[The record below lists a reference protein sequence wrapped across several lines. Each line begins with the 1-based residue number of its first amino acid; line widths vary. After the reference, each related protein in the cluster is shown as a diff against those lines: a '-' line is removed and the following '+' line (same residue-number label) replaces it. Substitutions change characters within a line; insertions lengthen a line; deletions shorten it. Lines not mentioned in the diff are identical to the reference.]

1 MIDLDAEMRFWID
14 TLALEQAGWKI
25 KWGWVDSIPL
35 GDGREAYGLNH
46 LNADERTSTISIRQI
61 RNQRDH
67 AEFVDTCAHEAAHCW
82 GAEIERRILDAHAL
96 EDDAAKEIMRTEV
109 HEYIAEN
116 MARVMAAIKDTP
128 REKAFAK
135 ALKTLSAR
143 TKAFA
148 KAFAKAPPRT
158 KGPIMMDPKQVA
170 AALAL
175 IAAASTPEEKA
186 KLLEEYKA
194 QVDAMAAENVG
205 EEPTA
210 EPAMPEPEPEPMA
223 AEEPPEEEKP
233 PTTPAAKPLEEEN
246 GYMKAVDIL
255 LNARTDFDKTQREQ
269 ARAYLKA
276 HHKTLAGAA
285 AYLKTIP
292 MAKATQQ
299 PKAPA
304 AKPLDQSA
312 PQGGEKPGGV
322 QLLAKADERMKIGAL
337 MGLPVNSGRGPRI
350 ETRGT
355 GAGMHKVFIS
365 GNLTPKQWRAKK
377 AAGWD
382 PSKEFPMPGQEVA

>member
-14 TLALEQAGWKI
+14 ALALEQAGWKI

-35 GDGREAYGLNH
+35 GDGRDAYGLNH
-46 LNADERTSTISIRQI
+46 LNADERTSTISIRQL
-61 RNQRDH
+61 RDQRDH
-67 AEFVDTCAHEAAHCW
+67 EEFVDTCAHEAAHCW
-82 GAEIERRILDAHAL
+82 GAEIERRILEAHAL
-96 EDDAAKEIMRTEV
+96 EDDAEKEMMRTEV

-116 MARVMAAIKDTP
+116 MARIMEQIKGTP

-135 ALKTLSAR
+135 ALKTLSAK
-143 TKAFA
+143 TEAFA
-148 KAFAKAPPRT
+148 KAMTKVPARA
-158 KGPIMMDPKQVA
+158 KGPNMMDHSGIL
-170 AALAL
+170 AALAV
-175 IAAASTPEEKA
+175 IQAASTPEEKE
-186 KLLEEYKA
+186 KLLAALMSQIEEA
-194 QVDAMAAENVG
+194 TPEAAS
-205 EEPTA
+205 T
-210 EPAMPEPEPEPMA
+210 PAEPEPEPMA

-233 PTTPAAKPLEEEN
+233 PTTPSAKPLEEEN

-255 LNARTDFDKTQREQ
+255 LDARTDFDKPQREK

-276 HHKTLAGAA
+276 HHRTLAGAA
-285 AYLKTIP
+285 SYLKTIP
-292 MAKATQQ
+292 MAKAAQQ

-304 AKPLDQSA
+304 AKPLDQDA
-312 PQGGEKPGGV
+312 PQGGEKPSGV

-350 ETRGT
+350 ENRGT
-355 GAGMHKVFIS
+355 GNGTHKVFIS